1 MLSLSS
7 HLKLASRTA
16 MLSFQNLTDSSR
28 DKLLDTRKHTPVL
41 VPICNGS
48 VKQTKINQ
56 QTFKTLTFG
65 T

>member
-7 HLKLASRTA
+7 QLKLASRTA

-28 DKLLDTRKHTPVL
+28 DKLLDTRTQVL
-41 VPICNGS
+41 VPICNSS

-56 QTFKTLTFG
+56 QTFKTWTFVMQ
-65 T
+65 